1 VATLTSPRLRL
12 LIRGLPALA
21 LLGAVALFLT
31 ARAGS
36 QEPAAG
42 KTYEQMLAGITEKSV
57 EATLQVLAGPSMQGR
72 GTFTPGFDRAADFV
86 SDQLQALGLEALGV
100 DGGYRLPYS
109 LDCVR
114 PKEAD
119 CAFSWEGASD
129 EELPALGSGFV
140 PMLGSQKGAASGEA
154 VFAGYGIQSKDEK
167 WSDYKEKD
175 VRGKIVFAFTREP
188 WADDAKQKRF
198 EGAEPVKDSQL
209 TRKVKEAADAGAI
222 GFVFVPDVGVEENE
236 DRAFLSAVMMP
247 SGRGGGVSAVEGRYG
262 YPAIPVMSVSRKT
275 AAAVFGTD
283 LAAYQ
288 AGIEKKKKSSLLKS
302 QMAVTLAAGFEVAP
316 AQTYNLA
323 ARMRGSSPAPDG
335 EREVLVLGAHLDHV
349 GLGVQQDSGAS
360 GVQAHPGADDN
371 ASGSTALLE
380 VAAAFAGAQPEID
393 VLFLWFSAE
402 ELGLLGSVAYCE
414 NPLYAHERTVA
425 MLNMDQ
431 IARTDPKEFNIGGA
445 WGHKDWEDFVQDQAK
460 RAKVKIKID
469 FKDGRDLFA
478 RSDQYSFH
486 TKGVPSLF
494 FFEGHI
500 NDNPVYHKPGDV
512 PETIEVAKMTQV
524 ARVFATC
531 AWAIAVEGVRL
542 R

>member
-1 VATLTSPRLRL
+1 VAPLASPRLPL
-12 LIRGLPALA
+12 LTRSLPALA
-21 LLGAVALFLT
+21 LLGVVALGM
-31 ARAGS
+31 AERADS
-36 QEPAAG
+36 QEPAAA
-42 KTYEQMLAGITEKSV
+42 KQFDQMLASITEKSV
-57 EATLQVLAGPSMQGR
+57 EATLHVLAGPSMQGR

-86 SDQLQALGLEALGV
+86 SDQLKALGLEPVGV

-114 PKEAD
+114 PKAD
-119 CAFSWEGASD
+119 CAFSWEGASA
-129 EELPALGSGFV
+129 EELPALGTGFV
-140 PMLGSQKGAASGEA
+140 PMLGSPARRATGEA
-154 VFAGYGIQSKDEK
+154 VFAGFGIQSKDEK

-188 WADDAKQKRF
+188 WAGDAKQKRF
-198 EGAEPVKDSQL
+198 AGADPIADATL
-209 TRKVKEAADAGAI
+209 TRKVQSAAEAGAI
-222 GFVFVPDVGVEENE
+222 GFVFVPDPGVEADEE
-236 DRAFLSAVMMP
+236 RAFLAGHTFP
-247 SGRGGGVSAVEGRYG
+247 STRGIGARELEGMYA
-262 YPAIPVMSVSRKT
+262 YPQIPVMSVSRKV
-275 AAAVFGTD
+275 AGALFGTD
-283 LAAYQ
+283 LAAYH
-288 AGIEKKKKSSLLKS
+288 AEVEKKKKSSLLEAK
-302 QMAVTLAAGFEVAP
+302 APVTLAAGFEVAP
-316 AQTYNLA
+316 TQAYNLA
-323 ARMRGSSPAPDG
+323 ARIRGSSPAPEG

-349 GLGVQQDSGAS
+349 GLGVQQEFGAS
-360 GVQAHPGADDN
+360 GVQPFPGADDN

-414 NPLYAHERTVA
+414 KPLYAHERTVA

-431 IARTDPKEFNIGGA
+431 IARTDPKEFNVGGTWNHDKWA
-445 WGHKDWEDFVQDQAK
+445 DFVQDQAK
-460 RAKVKIKID
+460 RAKVKIKVD
-469 FKDGRDLFA
+469 FKGGRDLFA

-486 TKGVPSLF
+486 AKGVPALF
-494 FFEGHI
+494 FFEGNI

-524 ARVFATC
+524 ARVFGAC

>member
-1 VATLTSPRLRL
+1 MAKITSPRLRHL
-12 LIRGLPALA
+12 SRGLLLLPLLA
-21 LLGAVALFLT
+21 AAAFCLNAG
-31 ARAGS
+31 AGS
-36 QEPAAG
+36 QEPSAG
-42 KTYEQMLAGITEKSV
+42 KSYEQMLAAIDEKSV
-57 EATLQVLAGPSMQGR
+57 AATLAVLAGPAMQGR
-72 GTFTPGFDRAADFV
+72 GSFTPGFDRAADFV
-86 SDQLQALGLEALGV
+86 GDQLKALGLEPLGV

-114 PKEAD
+114 PKETD
-119 CAFSWEGASD
+119 CALSWEGASA
-129 EELPALGSGFV
+129 EELPLLGSGFV
-140 PMLGSQKGAASGEA
+140 PMLGSQKRRASGEA
-154 VFAGYGIQSKDEK
+154 VFAGFGLQSKDEK

-198 EGAEPVKDSQL
+198 DGANPIPDAQL
-209 TRKVKEAADAGAI
+209 GRKVKDAADAGAI
-222 GFVFVPDVGVEENE
+222 GFVFVPDLGVEADET
-236 DRAFLSAVMMP
+236 RAFLSAVTMP
-247 SGRGGGVSAVEGRYG
+247 SGRGGGIQAVEGRFE
-262 YPAIPVMSVSRKT
+262 YPPIPVMSVSRQ
-275 AAAVFGTD
+275 AAGAIFGED

-288 AGIEKKKKSSLLKS
+288 AGIEKKKKATLLKS
-302 QMAVTLAAGFEVAP
+302 KSVVTIAAGFEVAP
-316 AQTYNLA
+316 HQAYNLA
-323 ARMRGSSPAPDG
+323 ARIRGSSPAPDG

-349 GLGVQQDSGAS
+349 GLGVQQEFGAS
-360 GVQAHPGADDN
+360 GVQAFPGADDN

-380 VAAAFAGAQPEID
+380 VAAAFAGAQPGID

-402 ELGLLGSVAYCE
+402 ELGLLGSAAYCE
-414 NPLYAHERTVA
+414 TPLYPHARTVA

-431 IARTDPKEFNIGGA
+431 IARTDPKEFNVGGA
-445 WGHKDWEDFVQDQAK
+445 WDRRDWADFVEQQARRGK
-460 RAKVKIKID
+460 AKIKVD

-486 TKGVPSLF
+486 AKGVPALF

-512 PETIEVAKMTQV
+512 PETIEVAKMTQI
-524 ARVFATC
+524 ARVFASC